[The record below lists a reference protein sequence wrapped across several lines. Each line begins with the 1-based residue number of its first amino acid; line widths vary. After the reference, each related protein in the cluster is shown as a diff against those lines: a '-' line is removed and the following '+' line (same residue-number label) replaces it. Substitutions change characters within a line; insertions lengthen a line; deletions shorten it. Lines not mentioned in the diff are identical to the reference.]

1 MGLFGGKLNLGKVF
15 DTVSSGVDKL
25 AFTKEEKS
33 ELNMKLSDKVADF
46 VHSTLS
52 ENTERSKARRVI
64 AYVVVGNFFALMW
77 AVILLHIFE
86 MQEAAEFITGVVSDW
101 KIATAF
107 IMVLG
112 FFFGSYLLRGT
123 KLKKDK

>member
-1 MGLFGGKLNLGKVF
+1 MGLFGGKLNIDKIF
-15 DTVSSGVDKL
+15 DSVSSGVDKL
-25 AFTKEEKS
+25 AFTKEEKA
-33 ELNMKLSDKVADF
+33 EMNMKLSDKIAEF

-52 ENTERSKARRVI
+52 ENSERSKARRMI

-77 AVILLHIFE
+77 AVIVLHFFNE
-86 MQEAAEFITGVVSDW
+86 DAATFVENLVGDW
-101 KIATAF
+101 NISTAF

-123 KLKKDK
+123 PVKKDK

>member
-1 MGLFGGKLNLGKVF
+1 MGLFGGKLNIDKIF
-15 DTVSSGVDKL
+15 DSVSSGVDKL
-25 AFTKEEKS
+25 AFTKEEKA
-33 ELNMKLSDKVADF
+33 EMNMKLSDKIAEF

-52 ENTERSKARRVI
+52 ENSERSKARRMI

-77 AVILLHIFE
+77 AVIILHFFNE
-86 MQEAAEFITGVVSDW
+86 DAASFVENLVSDW
-101 KIATAF
+101 NISTAF

-123 KLKKDK
+123 PVKKDK